1 VTVSDGQVD
10 RGTVLGKQ
18 IAQSLRRDIV
28 LGIIPSGAKLSQQK
42 LCEKFGT
49 SRMPVRDGLKLLS
62 HEGLV
67 TTDATQHAIV
77 APLSRADLLD
87 AYLIEGTLTGLAA
100 ERASRNATADDIAEL
115 QNLHEAMVES
125 SAERDHQQMAELNW
139 TFHRRINRLSR
150 SQKLL
155 SAIKTTSLDLPHDFL
170 AEMPEWGPHSNVEH
184 GKILKAM
191 SRRRHADVG
200 RLMKEHIINS
210 GNELVA
216 SLIARGTQLD

>member
-10 RGTVLGKQ
+10 RGTFLGKQ

-67 TTDATQHAIV
+67 TTDATQHAVV
-77 APLSRADLLD
+77 ARLSRADLLD

-115 QNLHEAMVES
+115 QKLHEAMVES
-125 SAERDHQQMAELNW
+125 SAERDHQHMAELNW